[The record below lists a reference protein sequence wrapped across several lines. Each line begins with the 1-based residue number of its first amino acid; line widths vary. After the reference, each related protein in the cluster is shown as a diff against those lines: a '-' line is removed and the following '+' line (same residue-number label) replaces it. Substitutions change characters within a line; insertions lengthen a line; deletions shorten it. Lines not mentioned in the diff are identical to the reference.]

1 MRRGL
6 GNTAGVAAAAAAAT
20 PSISVHAQQARRAT
34 SASASSSHH
43 ALPTK
48 YWGYDQFKNKHKYP
62 WYEIL
67 GQRTKNLDDDKRAG
81 ALRGRLRGREYLP
94 VFPQS
99 YHRHVDDRSVPF
111 EYDDDSTGV
120 GRLPF
125 IRNAI
130 ASVHEVVDVL
140 GSPDVFTGNEE
151 RSLSHHSVGISAPL
165 RPHDQRPRSVGP
177 AASASQFMGAFLNSF
192 VALDVDQWDIDAL
205 MADPERPEPYFLLR
219 HLTDL
224 LENRH
229 MRPRKLK
236 DAELAGILAGAA
248 TGEEVRRCFA
258 YALEHHA
265 PGMRCVGVLGS
276 RVAGDPLYVADS
288 FDEVLR
294 RGVPA
299 SVEGVN
305 GVLRSFRPRR
315 AAAAAVGGGE
325 DAAAPARLL
334 LGEGEEKRLMD
345 FYGSLVDGRLD
356 GVDGDVESYNAV
368 LRALVRGGG
377 DGGEEG
383 GSESSA
389 ERAVAVYAEMAGAR
403 VQPNSF
409 TLNVLL
415 ENATRRGVGGFD
427 GAAAV
432 FDALCVPAA
441 QRPRQVGVGGDAD
454 ADADATAS
462 AQQPLH
468 PATPVVPTRDTWALL
483 LEALG
488 TFVPSE
494 SLAEGGEAAAAEAYA
509 ARLFFVLDRSASLQ
523 TRWVPAAKKG
533 AAVRRR
539 KGERADFLAFC
550 LPTPFVYDGLLAAV
564 GRAHVRL
571 AELAATP
578 VAETP
583 QYVEAYFAAL
593 RDVAEDEE
601 ASPVLVRCCSL
612 LADAMW
618 VSAEERRLLNTP
630 KGFLHPLA
638 FYAAAGETAQLEAV
652 YESVLATPFLRPE
665 HHSVVKEYRA
675 RHSLEGEEAAGED
688 GAHEGEAR

>member
-6 GNTAGVAAAAAAAT
+6 GNTAGVAAAAAATASS
-20 PSISVHAQQARRAT
+20 SISVHAQQARRE
-34 SASASSSHH
+34 SSQTHH
-43 ALPTK
+43 ALPKK

-67 GQRTKNLDDDKRAG
+67 GQRTKNLDEDKRG
-81 ALRGRLRGREYLP
+81 SALRGRLHGREYLP

-99 YHRHVDDRSVPF
+99 YHRHTGDRNVPF

-130 ASVHEVVDVL
+130 ASIHEVVDVV

-151 RSLSHHSVGISAPL
+151 RSLSHHSVGTSAPL
-165 RPHDQRPRSVGP
+165 RPHDQRPRTVGP

-236 DAELAGILAGAA
+236 DAELAAILAGAA
-248 TGEEVRRCFA
+248 TGDEVRNCFT

-276 RVAGDPLYVADS
+276 RVASDPLYVADC

-315 AAAAAVGGGE
+315 VAVGGEG
-325 DAAAPARLL
+325 AAATAPRLL

-345 FYGSLVDGRLD
+345 FYSSLVDGRLD

-377 DGGEEG
+377 GDGDGEEVSVSG
-383 GSESSA
+383 A
-389 ERAVAVYAEMAGAR
+389 ERAVAVYAEMAAAR

-415 ENATRRGVGGFD
+415 ENASRRGVGGFD

-432 FDALCVPAA
+432 FDALCLPAA
-441 QRPRQVGVGGDAD
+441 QRPRLVGAGGRGDDDDDA
-454 ADADATAS
+454 AAAS
-462 AQQPLH
+462 SQQQPLH
-468 PATPVVPTRDTWALL
+468 PETPVVPTRDTWALL

-488 TFVPSE
+488 TFVPAE
-494 SLAEGGEAAAAEAYA
+494 SLEEGEAAAAEAAEAYA
-509 ARLFFVLDRSASLQ
+509 ARLFFVLDRAASLQ
-523 TRWVPAAKKG
+523 TRWVPAAKKKG
-533 AAVRRR
+533 AAARR

-550 LPTPFVYDGLLAAV
+550 LPTPFVYDGLLEAV
-564 GRAHVRL
+564 GRAHARL
-571 AELAATP
+571 AELAAAP

-583 QYVEAYFAAL
+583 QYVEVYFAAL
-593 RDVAEDEE
+593 RDVAEDDD

-665 HHSVVKEYRA
+665 HHSVVREYRA
-675 RHSLEGEEAAGED
+675 RVGEVEAAGE
-688 GAHEGEAR
+688 GEAVQEEER